1 MATGSAHEFLLPS
14 WRMRRVYHLRS
25 VKDGS
30 KDRWAKLLRAAQS
43 LAWLLL
49 LLVIFRVLGQGLL
62 IGVAGATLVLL
73 LQEAV
78 DPTPLF
84 WTAPWEAMQLLLSR
98 SRRVNHIWLHRTQEL
113 ARESIGISMKVD
125 GFAMA
130 DGFVVIGVGSNKQLV
145 RWTAEAA
152 WRGIVR
158 VRERATHSRGCKA
171 VRFLIAVWLM
181 TGVLLA
187 LSVWRVIDLPT
198 VLLIAVFSG
207 AAGHAIARPFENT
220 LGRWLAVPARHDEDA
235 RTFCLEVEP
244 VEFPEWLWWQGGQ
257 GFIVRRIPEEE
268 APKD

>member
-125 GFAMA
+125 GFAMP